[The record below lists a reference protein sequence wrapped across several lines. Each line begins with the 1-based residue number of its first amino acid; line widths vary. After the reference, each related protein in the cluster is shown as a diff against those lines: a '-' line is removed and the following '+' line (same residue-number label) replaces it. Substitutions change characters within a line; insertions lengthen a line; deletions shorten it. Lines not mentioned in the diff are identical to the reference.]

1 MRILELESYFK
12 DEITLGK
19 VLESISEDIEK
30 IDYYANLLKS
40 GVTDNAEEVKKAITE
55 LTGIYMSLKP
65 ILAVASS
72 EKENKEV
79 RAYTVLRTE
88 IENAGGKFVSAQ
100 ADKQASLQVANY
112 RRIRN
117 IIEGYVNATEKA
129 ISTLQSVLK
138 YLSEEQKMSK

>member
-1 MRILELESYFK
+1 MRILEIESYFK
-12 DEITLGK
+12 DENTLDK
-19 VLESISEDIEK
+19 VVEEIKEDIEK
-30 IDYYANLLKS
+30 IDYYANLLKT
-40 GVTDNAEEVKKAITE
+40 GVIDNAEEVKKAITE

-65 ILAVASS
+65 VLAIATS

-79 RAYTVLRTE
+79 RAYNALRVE
-88 IENAGGKFVSAQ
+88 IENAGSKFVSAQ
-100 ADKQASLQVANY
+100 ADKQASGAVANY

-117 IIEGYVNATEKA
+117 IVEGYVNATEKA